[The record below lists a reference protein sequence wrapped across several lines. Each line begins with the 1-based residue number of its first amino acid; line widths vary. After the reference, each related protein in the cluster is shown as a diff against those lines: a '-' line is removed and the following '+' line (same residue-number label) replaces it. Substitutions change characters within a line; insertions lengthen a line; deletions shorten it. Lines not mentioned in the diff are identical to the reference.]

1 MNTTTLDINQQMCD
15 MLQKHN
21 TRNVNIQADTY
32 ISKDLNID
40 SLAVMDLVMEL
51 EEKYDID
58 IPVNLLSDIEKV
70 SDLSA
75 LVAIRIRERQ

>member
-1 MNTTTLDINQQMCD
+1 

-21 TRNVNIQADTY
+21 IRNVNIQADTY

-40 SLAVMDLVMEL
+40 SLAVMDIVMEI